1 MQTCLREWLYGVFVR
16 MFVFAVFFWR
26 KKPCTNWAADGE
38 LRGPGCLCLRLLGP
52 APIPRLRSDVCWAVA
67 TLRSLKTPWAM
78 SSRRAI
84 GTVNSSPSSCD
95 RWVRSQWAWADM
107 CTTTPQQHRAPQQDL
122 QEGERANQF
131 TPFFLFRVFK
141 KHISQLLSINVHVNC
156 GCKNQNNKACLICNQ
171 NGPPRPPQNNA
182 FDS

>member
-1 MQTCLREWLYGVFVR
+1 MQPCLREWLWWIIYLHFCLQ
-16 MFVFAVFFWR
+16 FFR
-26 KKPCTNWAADGE
+26 KKKPARISADGE
-38 LRGPGCLCLRLLGP
+38 LRGPGCQCLRLLGP

-78 SSRRAI
+78 SSRKHSGR
-84 GTVNSSPSSCD
+84 SKSPSSCD

-107 CTTTPQQHRAPQQDL
+107 CRTTPQQHRAPQQDL